1 MARAGNPDAVLIA
14 ESGGLNAMLV
24 DSTAL
29 AEQAIRDV
37 LVSAF
42 QSAGQRCS
50 ALRLL
55 YLQEDIES
63 RFLDMLFGAI
73 DELSLGDPWALATDI
88 GPVID
93 RESQQNIEAYCQ
105 EMESQG
111 RLLKKLDRTR
121 PGFSVPPAVY
131 RIKGI
136 EALEREV
143 FGPILHVASFATDG
157 IERVI
162 DAVNGRGYGLTFG
175 LHTRIDKRVQRVIA
189 RLRVGNLYVNR
200 NQIGAVVGSQP
211 FDGEGLSGTGPKAGG
226 PFYVSRLRQ
235 TRLATLAMKRGEM
248 EQTNDLTTST
258 VQCAIDQVVGLPVLS
273 IRERFDRLR
282 SALAGRWSDLEEV
295 LLPVKA
301 LPLVHWELPG
311 PTGESNRYAVHPGGV
326 VLCFGTSE
334 SEGLTQAC
342 QALAIGNTVVVVL
355 SYLGPLMKGLLD
367 NNLPIVMVEG
377 YLEPARLSELSEFHA
392 VALEGQGESLRPYRT
407 ALAARQGP
415 LLPLITGVVG
425 PEAYVVERHVC
436 VDTTAAGG
444 NASLLLA
451 S

>member
-258 VQCAIDQVVGLPVLS
+258 VQCAIDQVVGFPVLS

-377 YLEPARLSELSEFHA
+377 YLEPARLSEL
-392 VALEGQGESLRPYRT
+392 
-407 ALAARQGP
+407 
-415 LLPLITGVVG
+415 
-425 PEAYVVERHVC
+425 
-436 VDTTAAGG
+436 
-444 NASLLLA
+444 
-451 S
+451 